1 MGSEAPEEESICTHT
16 TDGVVQPKL
25 TQQCKA
31 VILQP
36 KIFSSK
42 IRKTHKKLTLKLIH
56 KKGTFFSFIKIYFTY
71 NILYR

>member
-1 MGSEAPEEESICTHT
+1 MGSEAPEEESMCTHT
-16 TDGVVQPKL
+16 TDGIVQPKL

-31 VILQP
+31 VILQL

-42 IRKTHKKLTLKLIH
+42 IKTHKKLTLKPIH
-56 KKGTFFSFIKIYFTY
+56 KRGTFFSFIEIYFTY